1 MSNPYA
7 PPPRGRRVGDVAPGG
22 RPGQGEPTQ
31 PGAETGPYGD
41 TQPYGDGQQHG
52 DTQPHGDGRSNGSP
66 VRAPGNPQHPAGPAP
81 WPQNGPQGPHGP
93 TDPRGPHGPH
103 GARGPHAP
111 SRPGRGPQTPPDP
124 EDVRRASRRVM
135 DFGLLM
141 LATLVTAAMPLPW
154 QAAGLA
160 FAVVTV
166 VVGIRALQAAWRAG
180 LRTLVPL
187 LGVGLAFAMLMSVA
201 LGAMLA
207 LWPLQVERRDCL
219 RDALT
224 ISARETCEADY
235 QKALQDRL
243 EQATRPSGS

>member
-1 MSNPYA
+1 
-7 PPPRGRRVGDVAPGG
+7 
-22 RPGQGEPTQ
+22 
-31 PGAETGPYGD
+31 
-41 TQPYGDGQQHG
+41 
-52 DTQPHGDGRSNGSP
+52 
-66 VRAPGNPQHPAGPAP
+66 
-81 WPQNGPQGPHGP
+81 
-93 TDPRGPHGPH
+93 
-103 GARGPHAP
+103 
-111 SRPGRGPQTPPDP
+111 
-124 EDVRRASRRVM
+124 M

-160 FAVVTV
+160 FAVATV

-207 LWPLQVERRDCL
+207 LWPLQVERQDCL

-224 ISARETCEADY
+224 ISARETCEADF
-235 QKALQDRL
+235 QESLQERL
-243 EQATRPSGS
+243 EQATRPSDG

>member
-7 PPPRGRRVGDVAPGG
+7 PPPRGRRVGDVAPGDG
-22 RPGQGEPTQ
+22 SGQVTGDGSGQVPGDGSGQGGEGQQ
-31 PGAETGPYGD
+31 PGA
-41 TQPYGDGQQHG
+41 
-52 DTQPHGDGRSNGSP
+52 GSP
-66 VRAPGNPQHPAGPAP
+66 QAPGNPAHTPGNPQHPAGPPP
-81 WPQNGPQGPHGP
+81 WPQNGGPNGPHGP
-93 TDPRGPHGPH
+93 NKPN
-103 GARGPHAP
+103 GPHAQH
-111 SRPGRGPQTPPDP
+111 RPAPAPPNPPDP

-160 FAVVTV
+160 FAVATV

-207 LWPLQVERRDCL
+207 LWPLQVERQDCL

-224 ISARETCEADY
+224 ISARETCEADF
-235 QKALQDRL
+235 QESLQERL
-243 EQATRPSGS
+243 EQATRPSDG